1 MLSAVPEKTLTL
13 FSCRVEDWA
22 DPNTRLMFIKKFVQV
37 FFQTV
42 FFLDAHCFTWAASDK
57 KPMRHYH
64 TWGTVD
70 VITLPWQTFFLFA
83 LCHSRAREGY
93 TRLRLSRGWP
103 HSFLHLKDIYEQ
115 LKLASVDPYISWKS
129 APGTLQVR
137 NCPMRA
143 GFTQLCGA
151 GKPAA
156 GNSAL
161 AYAVGA
167 PGWKGVLL
175 FIFSHSVLCLL
186 LCVGWWLG
194 AFQKY
199 KHLSLETRHPIAQ
212 YSAVLAAEPFLYSLC
227 TGQGFFHF
235 MHHP

>member
-1 MLSAVPEKTLTL
+1 MP
-13 FSCRVEDWA
+13 
-22 DPNTRLMFIKKFVQV
+22 
-37 FFQTV
+37 
-42 FFLDAHCFTWAASDK
+42 
-57 KPMRHYH
+57 
-64 TWGTVD
+64 
-70 VITLPWQTFFLFA
+70 
-83 LCHSRAREGY
+83 
-93 TRLRLSRGWP
+93 
-103 HSFLHLKDIYEQ
+103 
-115 LKLASVDPYISWKS
+115 
-129 APGTLQVR
+129 
-137 NCPMRA
+137 A

-167 PGWKGVLL
+167 PGWQGVFL
-175 FIFSHSVLCLL
+175 FVFSHSVLCLL

-199 KHLSLETRHPIAQ
+199 KHLSLETTHPIAQ